1 VNLLRL
7 FAITTLSRNDQ
18 YLINLTT
25 RENFM
30 RATMVIITC
39 LGLALGSTAIA
50 DTKSADKAAERAEN
64 VNETVQNF
72 KDAQEAR
79 PYFDKSYGYAVFPTI
94 GKGAIGVGAAG
105 GKGHVYEQG
114 RFVGEST
121 MVQLSVGAQLG
132 GQAYSQIVFFEN
144 KAAFDEFTREGF
156 EFSADASAVA
166 LTAGAS
172 AEAGTKGVSAGAS
185 TTKDHGVAVAK
196 YNKGMAV
203 LTLAKGG
210 LMYQAALAGQKYSFK
225 SAAELQAKK

>member
-1 VNLLRL
+1 
-7 FAITTLSRNDQ
+7 
-18 YLINLTT
+18 
-25 RENFM
+25 M
-30 RATMVIITC
+30 RVTMAIITS
-39 LGLALGSTAIA
+39 LGLALGTTAIA
-50 DTKSADKAAERAEN
+50 DTKSAEKTAERTEN
-64 VNETVQNF
+64 VNETVQSF
-72 KDAQEAR
+72 KDAQQAR

-94 GKGAIGVGAAG
+94 GKGAVGVGAAG
-105 GKGHVYEQG
+105 GKGQVFEKGAY
-114 RFVGEST
+114 VGDST
-121 MVQLSVGAQLG
+121 MMQLSIGAQLG

-144 KAAFDEFTREGF
+144 KAAFDEFTRDGF

-185 TTKDHGVAVAK
+185 TTKDHGIAIAK

>member
-1 VNLLRL
+1 LHHYTLRHDH
-7 FAITTLSRNDQ
+7 FDHINDWEK
-18 YLINLTT
+18 
-25 RENFM
+25 RM
-30 RATMVIITC
+30 RATMAFITC
-39 LGLALGSTAIA
+39 LGLALGTAAIA
-50 DTKSADKAAERAEN
+50 DTKSADKSADKAAERAEN
-64 VNETVQNF
+64 VDETLQNF
-72 KDAQEAR
+72 KDAQDAR

-94 GKGAIGVGAAG
+94 AKGAIGVGAAG
-105 GKGHVYEQG
+105 GKGYVYERG
-114 RFVGEST
+114 ALVGEST

-185 TTKDHGVAVAK
+185 TTKDHGVVVAK

-225 SAAELQAKK
+225 PAAELRQSKK